1 MSNNLTQEE
10 LLEAQII
17 SDPVFFAEV
26 YLRSPS
32 NPKEELILRPY
43 QKGIL
48 RDRHQR
54 RVLRMGRRT
63 GKSVSLAVE
72 AIWKAFTNAHREV
85 LLVAGYDSQVG
96 TLFNLMNRMVKD
108 SPEVRKSISNT
119 RMRPYEI
126 HFKNGSIIMGYVGNN
141 SVRGKCLPGY
151 TQIIMSDGE
160 SKPAKEIKVGDKV
173 LSYDIIKN
181 EKEKSKGVQI
191 GEVTNI
197 FDNGVKDIYELET
210 SSQRF
215 LHSTDNHKIMCL
227 YGGWTELKDI
237 KTQEHYDWQADY
249 VAVIH
254 PDGRTYWS
262 RAKRI
267 KRIGTAKTYDFT
279 VEDNHNFI
287 AFNPAEDRMS
297 GFNINKIN
305 SGGILVHNSADDVY
319 IDEIDSIPN
328 DYLLEAVIPISTTHK
343 HTSITISGTP
353 SGRREYFYNISKNKD
368 LPAFD
373 FKEHHIPS
381 MESPE
386 WTPQQEEFQRSITTK
401 SQFDRE
407 YNAEFGS
414 AAEGVFKNKFID
426 NNLYVYDYKD
436 LKYDKDNHY
445 ILGVD
450 WNESMFG
457 VQAVVLEYVQKPTL
471 LLPYNDGKFKNEH
484 GKFIDEI
491 EHNNFLRVY
500 FADNIDAEDYTN
512 IGAVQFIIELMKK
525 IDFTFCAFDKGH
537 GEANYEML
545 RLTLDKGKYVGTNG
559 DIILADKMRY
569 MLDRT
574 MSVDM
579 GGSFDILDP
588 ITKQAKKALTKNV
601 MVKNAQMLNENG
613 NLVIPA
619 MSKTGKVMEDDDNRL
634 VGQMR
639 NYIVERIGKTGEIYG
654 SSAGEDHRL
663 DAFMLGIHAFMVNHS
678 IFHKKEAEFAI
689 DEVNDGIMAKI
700 APGWR
705 SDLESKQNLQP
716 TISKVGDM
724 TVRNYGNWS
733 GPGEPPETEWEDSP
747 RLKLF
752 KSPKFKHKRR
762 SKTNYKPNRK
772 MK

>member
-1 MSNNLTQEE
+1 MQNELSQEE
-10 LLEAQII
+10 LIEAQII

-32 NPKEELILRPY
+32 NPKEDLILRPY
-43 QKGIL
+43 QKQIL

-108 SPEVRKSISNT
+108 SPEVKKSISNT

-141 SVRGKCLPGY
+141 SVRGKCIPGY
-151 TQIIMSDGE
+151 TQIIMSDLE
-160 SKPAKEIKVGDKV
+160 CKPANKIKVGDKV
-173 LSYDIIKN
+173 LSYATEN
-181 EKEKSKGVQI
+181 GKEGPRE
-191 GEVTNI
+191 GEVTKI
-197 FDNGVKDIYELET
+197 FNNGVKDIYELEST
-210 SSQRF
+210 TDRIIH
-215 LHSTDNHKIMCL
+215 LTDNHKIMTL
-227 YGGWTELKDI
+227 GRGWTELKDL
-237 KTQEHYDWQADY
+237 KTQENEDNKADF

-254 PDGRTYWS
+254 PDGMPYWC
-262 RAKRI
+262 RVKRL
-267 KRIGTAKTYDFT
+267 KRVGKAKTYDFT
-279 VEDNHNFI
+279 VETEHNLV
-287 AFNPAEDRMS
+287 AFNPLDGGKS
-297 GFNINKIN
+297 GYEVNEIH
-305 SGGILVHNSADDVY
+305 SGGFLIHNSADDIY

-343 HTSITISGTP
+343 HTSLTISGTP

-373 FKEHHIPS
+373 FREHHIPS

-401 SQFDRE
+401 SQFERE
-407 YNAEFGS
+407 YNATFGS

-426 NNLYVYDYKD
+426 QNLYVYNYKD
-436 LKYDKDNHY
+436 LKYDPDNHY

-457 VQAVVLEYVQKPTL
+457 VQAVVLEYVQKPSL
-471 LLPYNDGKFKNEH
+471 LLPYNDGKFKDEN
-484 GKFIDEI
+484 GKFIDLI

-500 FADNIDAEDYTN
+500 YADNIDAEDYTN
-512 IGAVQFIIELMKK
+512 VGAVQFIIELMKK

-537 GEANYEML
+537 GEANYEIL
-545 RLTLDKGKYVGTNG
+545 RLTLDSGKYVSTNG
-559 DIILADKMRY
+559 EIISAGGMKH
-569 MLDRT
+569 MLEKT

-579 GGSFDILDP
+579 GGTFELLDP
-588 ITKQAKKALTKNV
+588 VTKEVKKALTKNV

-619 MSKTGKVMEDDDNRL
+619 MDKNGKVMEDEEGRL

-663 DAFMLGIHAFMVNHS
+663 DAFMLAIHAFMVNNS
-678 IFHKKEAEFAI
+678 IFHKRDADFIAE
-689 DEVNDGIMAKI
+689 EVADSPAMKVI
-700 APGWR
+700 PGFR
-705 SDLESKQNLQP
+705 SNLENKNITPQISNLN
-716 TISKVGDM
+716 GM
-724 TVRNYGNWS
+724 TVRNYGNWT
-733 GPGEPPETEWEDSP
+733 GPGEPPESEWKESP
-747 RLKLF
+747 RLKLIRQPGF
-752 KSPKFKHKRR
+752 KHSKRSKSKFKPKR
-762 SKTNYKPNRK
+762 KW
-772 MK
+772 